1 MTGWAEVSTDP
12 VDAVLDQAVTAQLNA
27 VGARAGLAPLAWRL
41 SAVQVTTYVGPPER
55 QEALTR
61 PHIKVSGTAPEPGIA
76 REWARLF
83 DLAEATNGPAGR
95 LIFAGHPGRF
105 VVEVSADA

>member
-1 MTGWAEVSTDP
+1 MTGWAEVSTGP
-12 VDAVLDQAVTAQLNA
+12 LDAVLDQAVTAQLNA

-41 SAVQVTTYVGPPER
+41 SAVQVTTHTGPPER
-55 QEALTR
+55 PEASTAPR
-61 PHIKVSGTAPEPGIA
+61 VKISGTAAEPGTA

-105 VVEVSADA
+105 VVEVSAGA